1 MLNIADITKMY
12 GEALEA
18 RNAAEASKERYKAEA
33 RCLYAQA
40 DAEADDEAA
49 CAIIEQGDEFAEL
62 EDRAERKEIL
72 LDDLVSVLSRAI
84 TLWERGEW

>member
-1 MLNIADITKMY
+1 MLNIADIAKMY

-18 RNAAEASKERYKAEA
+18 RNATEASKERYKLQA
-33 RCLYAQA
+33 RALYAQA
-40 DAEADDEAA
+40 QAEADDEAA
-49 CAIIEQGDEFAEL
+49 CVIIERGDEFAEL